1 MATIEEV
8 YITTKVNNSSWLIDS
23 GCINHMTIDLSLFKD
38 LYRSYSSKVRI
49 GNEDYVNVEGKRMV
63 EVDTL
68 SLQNL

>member
-1 MATIEEV
+1 METIEEV
-8 YITTKVNNSSWLIDS
+8 CITIKVNNSSWLIDS
-23 GCINHMTIDLSLFKD
+23 GYINHMTIDLSLFKD

-49 GNEDYVNVEGKRMV
+49 GNEDYVKVEGKRMV

>member
-1 MATIEEV
+1 
-8 YITTKVNNSSWLIDS
+8 
-23 GCINHMTIDLSLFKD
+23 MTIDLSLFKD

-49 GNEDYVNVEGKRMV
+49 GNEDYVKVEGKRMV

>member
-1 MATIEEV
+1 METIEEV
-8 YITTKVNNSSWLIDS
+8 CITIKVNNSSWLIDS
-23 GCINHMTIDLSLFKD
+23 GCINRMTIDLSLFKD

-49 GNEDYVNVEGKRMV
+49 GNEDYVKVEGKRMV

>member
-1 MATIEEV
+1 METIEEV
-8 YITTKVNNSSWLIDS
+8 CITIKVNNSSWLIDS
-23 GCINHMTIDLSLFKD
+23 GCINRMTIDLSLFKD

>member
-23 GCINHMTIDLSLFKD
+23 GCINRMTIDLSLFKD